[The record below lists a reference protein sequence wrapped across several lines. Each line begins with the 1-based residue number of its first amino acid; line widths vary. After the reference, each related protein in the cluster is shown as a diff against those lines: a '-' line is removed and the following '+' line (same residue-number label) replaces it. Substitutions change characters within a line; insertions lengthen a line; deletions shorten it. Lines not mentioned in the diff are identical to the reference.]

1 MRLYK
6 QKLWQEYK
14 FIRNRLCL
22 GRGKGERGKRHLLPL
37 SQPSED
43 SGERDGSLGQQ
54 GFHLPSWPP
63 GVGVTILPSPAE
75 PGPPPQGCG
84 RRPESHTPHCPRPGS
99 GLRPPGLPAPIPTRL
114 WVGPPAFG
122 RNRMDGAFPR
132 LAQWSESCRLVR
144 PDWELSTT
152 VGISQQQVAW
162 TFHSSKISRS
172 FNLSF
177 NHVHLR

>member
-43 SGERDGSLGQQ
+43 SGEPDGSLGQQ

-75 PGPPPQGCG
+75 PGPPHRAVEGGLSP
-84 RRPESHTPHCPRPGS
+84 TPHTAHGLGQGS
-99 GLRPPGLPAPIPTRL
+99 GLQGFLPRS
-114 WVGPPAFG
+114 PPACGWDLQPLGGTEWMEPFQG
-122 RNRMDGAFPR
+122 WHNGAKAAGSSGQTGHFPP
-132 LAQWSESCRLVR
+132 LWAS
-144 PDWELSTT
+144 
-152 VGISQQQVAW
+152 
-162 TFHSSKISRS
+162 HSSRWPGPSIQARFPGVSI
-172 FNLSF
+172 
-177 NHVHLR
+177 